1 MTKTQTETLIRR
13 SITDALRL
21 AGWAVFYIF
30 QGLGSYK
37 GISDLIAIKDG
48 LTVYIEVKTETGRQS
63 EYQKQFERIITD
75 HGGKYILAR
84 STADIAELLTYNPL
98 F

>member
-1 MTKTQTETLIRR
+1 MATQTETYIRR

-37 GISDLIAIKDG
+37 GISDLIAMKDG
-48 LTVYIEVKTETGRQS
+48 RTVYIEVKTETGRQS
-63 EYQKQFERIITD
+63 EHQKQFERICIE
-75 HGGKYILAR
+75 HGCRYILAR
-84 STADIAELLTYNPL
+84 SVNDVAELLTYKPL

>member
-1 MTKTQTETLIRR
+1 MATQTETYIRR

-37 GISDLIAIKDG
+37 GISDLIAMKDG
-48 LTVYIEVKTETGRQS
+48 RTVYIEVKTETGRQS
-63 EYQKQFERIITD
+63 EHQKQFERICIE
-75 HGGKYILAR
+75 HGCRYIL
-84 STADIAELLTYNPL
+84 EGL
-98 F
+98 

>member
-1 MTKTQTETLIRR
+1 MKQQAETIIRKA
-13 SITDALRL
+13 ITSELRKS
-21 AGWAVFYIF
+21 GWAVFYIF

-75 HGGKYILAR
+75 HGGKYYLAR
-84 STADIAELLTYNPL
+84 STADIAELLNTKPL